1 MRKTQLGQE
10 RQDRIGISLKLER
23 SNVSYPL
30 WRKKVDSSLFRQNG
44 TTIPNWACRMWR
56 VQGEFSGCTS
66 RKDPLSKVRIVLE
79 REQFDGWVTIAKEG
93 RTTPAYRLWY
103 SDDLAFR
110 LKDVFLM
117 SFVRDIEDRL
127 RKAKGD
133 KETNIEDEIPFWE
146 FLDIEYDREARCF
159 LFDAYYVQKP
169 PFSELFKRFVESPVL
184 HKIDDE
190 LGEKPPF
197 RIYKN
202 RWRPRAELEFELGAN
217 NVLYTLIDTK
227 NRLVYVGEASNLID
241 RLRQNHPSIPEWDHF
256 RYSVLPN
263 EMAPHRKQLERM
275 IIRDFAAVLENKADA
290 DSIRISEY
298 RLANEKI
305 DFT

>member
-1 MRKTQLGQE
+1 
-10 RQDRIGISLKLER
+10 LKLER

-56 VQGEFSGCTS
+56 IQDDFSSCTS
-66 RKDPLSKVRIVLE
+66 RKDPSSRVQIEFR
-79 REQFDGWVTIAKEG
+79 REKFDGWVTIAKEG
-93 RTTPAYRLWY
+93 RKTPAYRLWY
-103 SDDLAFR
+103 SDQLAFK

-127 RKAKGD
+127 RRAKGD
-133 KETNIEDEIPFWE
+133 KETSIEDEIPFWE
-146 FLDIEYDREARCF
+146 FLDIEYSREARLF
-159 LFDAYYVQKP
+159 LFEAYYIQKP
-169 PFSELFKRFVESPVL
+169 PFSELFSRFVESPVL

-190 LGEKPPF
+190 LSEKPPF
-197 RIYKN
+197 RIYKT

-227 NRLVYVGEASNLID
+227 NKLVYIGEASNLVD
-241 RLRQNHPSIPEWDHF
+241 RLRQDHPLIPGWDYF
-256 RYSVLPN
+256 RYNVLPD
-263 EMAPHRKQLERM
+263 EIAPHRKTLERM
-275 IIRDFAAVLENKADA
+275 IIRDFASVLESKADV

-305 DFT
+305 DFK